1 MSSLIATGVQAESYR
16 FGGGERIV
24 LRVGE
29 WNSTERNFTTWPGLS
44 GDYAVAPDGTL
55 MLPLAGQVVLTG
67 KTADALAEEIA
78 AMLQRRIGLAQ
89 KPAVSVEVSAYK
101 PIYVTGSVTSPGSYP
116 FDYDMTVEQAIAVA
130 GGVFRP
136 AAALNQS
143 AGQQLMQMRN
153 ELDRMQSRITELEIT
168 EARLVAEIEAYDQS
182 NLSDPVSFAGS
193 GSRQGLLQMQI
204 LEANRAA
211 ILKRRASL
219 SDLEALL
226 REQITTLTTEIGLRD
241 SQLASAR
248 ENLESA
254 ESLAGRGL
262 VVNSRVSDLS
272 FAVNDYEAKRLQLEM
287 AKLTA
292 EQELNGALR
301 DRASLLADA
310 KAKRLEDLSSV
321 RSELDDSRLRLGGMR
336 DLYAEASLA
345 AGAVIAEAPVP
356 VPRYAV
362 SRLKDGKI
370 ISLPLGA
377 TDRLKP
383 GDTLSVEVVLSVGV
397 SN

>member
-1 MSSLIATGVQAESYR
+1 LLIATGVQAESYR

-29 WNSTERNFTTWPGLS
+29 WSSTERNFTTWPGLS

-55 MLPLAGQVVLTG
+55 MVPLAGQVVLTG
-67 KTADALAEEIA
+67 KTVDALAEEIA

-101 PIYVTGSVTSPGSYP
+101 PIYVTGSVTSPGSYA

-168 EARLVAEIEAYDQS
+168 EARLVAEIDAYDQS

-193 GSRQGLLQMQI
+193 GSRPGLLQMQI
-204 LEANRAA
+204 LEANRAT
-211 ILKRRASL
+211 ILKRKASL
-219 SDLEALL
+219 TDLEGLL
-226 REQITTLTTEIGLRD
+226 REQIITLGTEIGLRD

-292 EQELNGALR
+292 EQQLNGALR

-321 RSELDDSRLRLGGMR
+321 RSELDDSRLRLSGMR
-336 DLYAEASLA
+336 DLYAQASLT